1 MVIAVVM
8 VVTAVAVALRR
19 TRWAALSLR
28 ISRWTYAVLFP
39 LSLLYFPSKS
49 GFRFQPLDCE
59 WTFGPAL
66 AAHSL
71 TNYAHI
77 VMFAIFFLLT
87 YAQLPRVRG
96 ALLWSAAAC
105 AVMGLLVE
113 LAQGVTGAG
122 HCRMRDLIPDM
133 TGALIGATL
142 VTVATRI
149 WKPALLLLLA
159 ACSDSRPMNFAV
171 VDAGMYRGGQPSA
184 GEIAAL
190 GRDHGVKT
198 IIRLNRG
205 SAVED
210 RAAARLAGIRLIEIP
225 IDPKKLGTSDRAT
238 REAVERAYAAFVDP
252 KNAPVYLHCDH
263 GRDRS
268 GFIVG
273 LYRARKQRWTYE
285 QIRSEMARHGHGMF
299 MQRYLPAITAELAR
313 ESAPVNP
320 SEARPQA
327 RPQSLPSR

>member
-8 VVTAVAVALRR
+8 VTTVVALALRR
-19 TRWAALSLR
+19 TRWAVLSLR
-28 ISRWTYAVLFP
+28 VSRWTYGVLFP
-39 LSLLYFPSKS
+39 LSLLYFPRKS

-59 WTFGPAL
+59 WTFGPQL

-87 YAQLPRVRG
+87 YAQLPRVRR
-96 ALLWSAAAC
+96 ALLWSAAAT

-113 LAQGVTGAG
+113 LAQGATGAG

-133 TGALIGATL
+133 TGALIGVAL
-142 VTVATRI
+142 VTVARRI
-149 WKPALLLLLA
+149 WKPALVLLLVG
-159 ACSDSRPMNFAV
+159 CSDGRPMNFAM

-184 GEIAAL
+184 TEVAVLRRDL
-190 GRDHGVKT
+190 GIKT

-210 RAAARLAGIRLIEIP
+210 RTAARLAGIHLVEIP
-225 IDPKKLGTSDRAT
+225 IDPKKLGTPDGPT

-252 KNAPVYLHCDH
+252 SNAPVYLHCDR
-263 GRDRS
+263 GRDRA

-273 LYRARKQRWTYE
+273 LYRARKQRWPYE
-285 QIRSEMARHGHGMF
+285 RIRSEMARYGHGTI

-313 ESAPVNP
+313 EASRPEGP
-320 SEARPQA
+320 PRARPS
-327 RPQSLPSR
+327 SLP